1 LKTFGIFIVSAMC
14 AFAQSA
20 VPLKTAANF
29 GILAGSAVTNTGNSV
44 IAGGVGVSPG
54 TSITGFPPGIVTGG
68 ALHSADTAAANAQ
81 TDLTTA
87 YLNAA
92 GQTCTMIL
100 TGSDLGTVGVL
111 GPGVYCFATSA
122 QLTGTLTLNG
132 GGNPNAIFIFQT
144 GSTLTTASASIVQT
158 INGAQAANVFWQI
171 GSSATLGSGS
181 TFIGNILALSSITS
195 NGGAVAGSLLARNG
209 AVTISAAL
217 ALTSPPL
224 LSPGSP
230 GGPPVTGPGV
240 PPGTP
245 IPSSFLMVLIGLAC
259 ATLYQTRERWLRVL
273 KNS

>member
-1 LKTFGIFIVSAMC
+1 
-14 AFAQSA
+14 
-20 VPLKTAANF
+20 
-29 GILAGSAVTNTGNSV
+29 
-44 IAGGVGVSPG
+44 
-54 TSITGFPPGIVTGG
+54 VTGG
-68 ALHSADTAAANAQ
+68 TLHSADTAATNAQ

-92 GQTCTMIL
+92 GQTCTTTL

-111 GPGVYCFATSA
+111 GPGVYCFSTSA

-144 GSTLTTASASIVQT
+144 GSTLTTASASVVQA
-158 INGAQAANVFWQI
+158 INGAQAANIFWQI
-171 GSSATLGSGS
+171 GTSATLGSGS

-195 NGGAVAGSLLARNG
+195 NGGVVAGSLLARNG

-224 LSPGSP
+224 LSPGAP
-230 GGPPVTGPGV
+230 GGPPVTGPPV

-259 ATLYQTRERWLRVL
+259 ATAYQTRESWLRVL
-273 KNS
+273 KKS